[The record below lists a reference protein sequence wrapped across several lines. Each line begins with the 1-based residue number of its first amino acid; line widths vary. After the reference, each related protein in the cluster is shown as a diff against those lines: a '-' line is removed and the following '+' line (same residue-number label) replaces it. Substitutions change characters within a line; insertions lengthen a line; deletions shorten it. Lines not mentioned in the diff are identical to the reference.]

1 MERRWLRPMLGKPIR
16 ELVGD
21 AEAARGLG
29 RSGK

>member
-1 MERRWLRPMLGKPIR
+1 VAGHRATGKPIR